1 MKEIKVVAFDCD
13 GVMFD
18 TVKANTVFY
27 NRILNHLGLP
37 DMTPQQFEYASMH
50 TADGVLA
57 ELVKD
62 RKLYEAAQAYRQEI
76 GYRPFIR
83 YMEMDPHLKPLL
95 KKLRP
100 RYKTA
105 IATNRTDSIDW
116 VLDAFDLKRD
126 FDYVVSA
133 LDVEHPKPDPELLQK
148 ILKRYRIR
156 PEQAVYIGDSIL
168 DELAARAAG
177 LHLVACRNK
186 NLRAD
191 YHIDRLKDLEK
202 ILGL

>member
-1 MKEIKVVAFDCD
+1 MKKIKVVAFDCD

-37 DMTPQQFEYASMH
+37 NMTPQQFEYASMH
-50 TADGVLA
+50 TTDGVLA

-62 RKLYEAAQAYRQEI
+62 RKLYEAAQAYRREI
-76 GYRPFIR
+76 GYQPFIR

-116 VLDAFDLKRD
+116 VLDAFDLRRD

-133 LDVEHPKPDPELLQK
+133 LDVEHPKPNPELLQK

-156 PEQAVYIGDSIL
+156 PEQAVYIGDSKL

-177 LHLVACRNK
+177 VHLVACRNK
-186 NLRAD
+186 DLRAD
-191 YHIDRLKDLEK
+191 YHIDGLKDLEK